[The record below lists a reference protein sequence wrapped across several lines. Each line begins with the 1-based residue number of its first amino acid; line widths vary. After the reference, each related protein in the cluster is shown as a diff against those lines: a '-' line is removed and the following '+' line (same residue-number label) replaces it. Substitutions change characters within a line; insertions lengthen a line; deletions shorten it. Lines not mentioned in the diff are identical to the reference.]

1 MVKVECLESRLCYN
15 LRGEDCIAVKIYFI
29 LSSHRI
35 FVLEKETLADSQT
48 VFHYF
53 HKSLRKPF
61 FDEK

>member
-15 LRGEDCIAVKIYFI
+15 LRGEDCIDVKMKIYFI

-48 VFHYF
+48 VFPLF
-53 HKSLRKPF
+53 PQKFKETFLR
-61 FDEK
+61 